1 MKTYNVGNY
10 MSETFKTFLECV
22 RTGSHEN
29 CQDFLHDYTNHIVEK
44 RNLDYEEARKIAESN
59 IGYMSGYVSRESRKK
74 IEEVSGIV
82 HPLFGSC
89 EMDITADEIREC
101 KRLNITIQE
110 LRNNK

>member
-22 RTGSHEN
+22 KSKSFEN
-29 CQDFLHDYTNHIVEK
+29 CQDFLHDYTNHIVKK
-44 RNLDYEEARKIAESN
+44 RNISYDEARKIAESN
-59 IGYMSGYVSRESRKK
+59 IGYMSGYVSRESRRQ

-101 KRLNITIQE
+101 KRLSITIQE